1 MTLFNASGEL
11 VPEYDK
17 GGLPTLALS
26 IDQGHG
32 VPYSAE
38 DLTAKSGQPPRRLHH
53 AVQQVP
59 LPECCVH
66 LVSFGFQIWPPV
78 YQGITGDHYIWRL
91 EQEKRKIMKVQ
102 CWVGSQKFFFL
113 SFFYNVF
120 FSQNFQALF
129 LWWNIDILLFFSNL
143 MYRWFDV
150 NDFKL
155 SSMYMYL
162 SWRTWVSKVSYNLF
176 ASQ

>member
-38 DLTAKSGQPPRRLHH
+38 DLTAKSGQPPGRLHH

-66 LVSFGFQIWPPV
+66 LVSFGFHI
-78 YQGITGDHYIWRL
+78 
-91 EQEKRKIMKVQ
+91 
-102 CWVGSQKFFFL
+102 
-113 SFFYNVF
+113 
-120 FSQNFQALF
+120 
-129 LWWNIDILLFFSNL
+129 
-143 MYRWFDV
+143 
-150 NDFKL
+150 
-155 SSMYMYL
+155 
-162 SWRTWVSKVSYNLF
+162 
-176 ASQ
+176 